1 MLYKEPPRLNQNHFL
16 YQDLF
21 TIFELTI
28 KYLEN
33 MNVDEFRRALDIKLM
48 KDKVK
53 GNNFLYK
60 EFLMSTVNPYCKL

>member
-1 MLYKEPPRLNQNHFL
+1 
-16 YQDLF
+16 
-21 TIFELTI
+21 
-28 KYLEN
+28 